1 MAEVAG
7 TCNLLPLLLAHHL
20 ALLSDPGRGVH
31 RGCPGE
37 SPVEGSAKNTDDF
50 QVNRKQLTLPSSLS
64 RLALVIVH
72 SLGPAILAS
81 ALRRLEKKL
90 EDPDL
95 EISPA
100 ARRTLLKVLPFLQS
114 VASGLQKLHT
124 CLFYLQVIPKMTQK
138 MDRIPQGSY
147 YHLAKRLLG
156 IEYVKRVEEDED
168 ESGGAEKNTG
178 PVFRLLGGVAALH
191 LILSALQT
199 LRKPP
204 SSSSSSTS
212 VPLSSSADER
222 RTLGHRC
229 PLCLDALGTC
239 GVRIRSFFVSW
250 KQASIIH
257 LAPKLFGKKPMLGD
271 NSNTLWTSCLLDL
284 PAGRAQSNW
293 RMCCL
298 QVLCPFSLRRFVPS
312 IPWCAQETRGATH
325 CHTLQKLFLCD
336 INFATSE
343 FDI

>member
-1 MAEVAG
+1 MGAMAEVAR

-37 SPVEGSAKNTDDF
+37 SPVKGSAKNTDDF

-239 GVRIRSFFVSW
+239 GVRIRSFLS
-250 KQASIIH
+250 AGINH
-257 LAPKLFGKKPMLGD
+257 TFGAKTIWKKPMLGD

-298 QVLCPFSLRRFVPS
+298 QVLCPFSFRRSVPS
-312 IPWCAQETRGATH
+312 IP
-325 CHTLQKLFLCD
+325 
-336 INFATSE
+336 
-343 FDI
+343 

>member
-1 MAEVAG
+1 MPDKVEKVNFGQIGPPYMGPMAKVARTSKLLPLLLTHHYHHHHRGRHPPPHHHQPCHDHHQRHSHHHHDQGELFGGQLAWSNFMGAMAEVAR

-37 SPVEGSAKNTDDF
+37 SPVKGSAKNTDDF

-239 GVRIRSFFVSW
+239 GVRIRSFFVS
-250 KQASIIH
+250 
-257 LAPKLFGKKPMLGD
+257 
-271 NSNTLWTSCLLDL
+271 
-284 PAGRAQSNW
+284 
-293 RMCCL
+293 
-298 QVLCPFSLRRFVPS
+298 
-312 IPWCAQETRGATH
+312 
-325 CHTLQKLFLCD
+325 
-336 INFATSE
+336 
-343 FDI
+343 